1 MDYLYTS
8 FHQANIDG
16 TPVLNPLWYKY
27 PQDVNTFPIDLQFL
41 YGPSILV
48 SPVTEENVTSVT
60 AYFPKDIFY
69 DFLTLKPFQG
79 QGANVTLDNVN
90 FTSIPVHIRG
100 GAVLPLREKSAM
112 TTAELR
118 KTDFELVVAP
128 DASGA
133 ASGALYVDDGVSIA
147 QPHTTNVNFDFKKGK
162 LTVTGKFGF
171 DLGVNVA
178 RVRFLGVAKSPKSVS
193 VNGHKVLASASAYD
207 HGSQVLD
214 VTISTP
220 FNKGF
225 TVQYA

>member
-8 FHQANIDG
+8 FHQANLDG

-27 PQDVNTFPIDLQFL
+27 PQDTNTFPIDLQFL

-69 DFLTLKPFQG
+69 DFLTLQPFQG

-90 FTSIPVHIRG
+90 FTSVPVHIRG
-100 GAVLPLREKSAM
+100 GAILPLRATSAM

-118 KTDFELVVAP
+118 KRDFELVVAP

-133 ASGALYVDDGVSIA
+133 ASGALYVDDGVSID
-147 QPHTTNVNFDFKKGK
+147 QPRTTNVDFGFGSGK
-162 LTVTGKFGF
+162 LVVAGTFGF
-171 DLGVNVA
+171 DVGVNVA
-178 RVRFLGVAKSPKSVS
+178 RVRFLGVGEAPKGVL
-193 VNGHKVLASASAYD
+193 VNGHKVPAFAYD
-207 HGSQVLD
+207 RGSQVLD
-214 VTISTP
+214 VTIDMR